1 MICGAARRRPH
12 RARSSES
19 ESDEEN
25 TGDQPM
31 R

>member
-1 MICGAARRRPH
+1 MIRGAPRRRPH

-19 ESDEEN
+19 ERDEEN
-25 TGDQPM
+25 KGDQPM